1 MITLLTVGSW
11 LSIALMFA
19 IGLGGL
25 LATTKMADTQNIKV
39 GGPLAL
45 GELRTALG
53 SNFLILAT
61 ALVWSRSADLFLVV
75 TAMWVAATLVKMVS
89 FFTERPA
96 ATQAMVGIAVDM
108 IMALLAYCG
117 YLAYRAVS

>member
-1 MITLLTVGSW
+1 MTTLLTISSW
-11 LSIALMFA
+11 LGIGLMYL

-25 LATTKMADTQNIKV
+25 FATTKMADTQNIRV

-61 ALVWSRSADLFLVV
+61 ALVWLRSAELFLIVAALW
-75 TAMWVAATLVKMVS
+75 TAATLVKIVS
-89 FFTERPA
+89 LVLDRPA
-96 ATQAMVGIAVDM
+96 VSQALVGIIFDAL
-108 IMALLAYCG
+108 MALLMGSG
-117 YLAYRAVS
+117 YLLYRL